1 MIKKSFNFYGFKVN
15 IEGPFAEFF
24 YKEYTYF
31 YKKKLY
37 NPNIRFI
44 YADNKKKLD
53 IHDYDISLPSNVNLI
68 KNYIYYSSNTNFSFL
83 IMLFE
88 SIVNMRNKILIHG
101 VAYNK
106 HKTIFIAGPDDTGK
120 TSLAIKLSDEGAE
133 IFSEDWSCVDLNGNV
148 FPWPRKCHLFDYN
161 FVQSHDILNKRI
173 NYSINLKKI
182 KTYFKDL
189 VKLNSLF
196 LQKVYNYLINQQYY
210 AYSFENLGGKTAV
223 QKKKIDRFFWFQKK
237 NVKKIQ
243 FKNISKQDL
252 INRITGHYL
261 YERSEYFRIYSRLS
275 SLGNESNI
283 ISKYLI
289 KNNEYRKKL
298 NIFFKNFKT
307 VKEISIPKK
316 MNAKEVSDYIY
327 KNI

>member
-37 NPNIRFI
+37 HPNIKFI
-44 YADNKKKLD
+44 YSDNKKKLD

-210 AYSFENLGGKTAV
+210 TYSFENLGGKTAV
-223 QKKKIDRFFWFQKK
+223 QKKKLINFFGFK
-237 NVKKIQ
+237 KKILKR
-243 FKNISKQDL
+243 FNLKI
-252 INRITGHYL
+252 YL
-261 YERSEYFRIYSRLS
+261 NKI
-275 SLGNESNI
+275 
-283 ISKYLI
+283 
-289 KNNEYRKKL
+289 
-298 NIFFKNFKT
+298 
-307 VKEISIPKK
+307 
-316 MNAKEVSDYIY
+316 
-327 KNI
+327 